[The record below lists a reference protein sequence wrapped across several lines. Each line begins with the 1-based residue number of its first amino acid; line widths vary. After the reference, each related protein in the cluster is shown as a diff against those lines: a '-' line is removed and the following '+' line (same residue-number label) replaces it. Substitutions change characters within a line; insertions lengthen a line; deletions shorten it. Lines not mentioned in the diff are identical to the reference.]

1 MSVINDLF
9 YTVLSLSYKSVFV
22 VIFILAVRFFIR
34 KLPKSY
40 SFALWAVLAF
50 RLICPVSFESAVS
63 LFNSLPDRAYYINTV
78 IPSSGGTVAQNNF
91 NADVLNTNTAAV
103 QNAVN
108 SAISLEQI
116 AIYVYIAGVLAFAI
130 YGVYMYIKTLNK
142 VKFAVKK
149 ENNIYYCDNIASPF
163 VLGFIRPKIYI
174 PFRIEKSDEYFIILH
189 EKYHI
194 KRKDNILKLLAY
206 ILLCIHFF
214 NPFVWIYYYLFEKD
228 MEMSCDEKVIHI
240 LGADAKKQYS
250 SLLLSFAMN
259 KRHVVPSPVSFG
271 ESGVKSRIKNVLMFK
286 KPKMAVGIIAV
297 LVCIIVFVTLGAD
310 PFSGWRVKYTPVYT
324 QSNGSEAKYE
334 YTAPL
339 GTKSV
344 ALYGEIF
351 YKGSLKGRYVISSQS
366 LKNRKGS
373 FNLWFKGVNNDTK
386 TVDLALGQGEEYNEI
401 NIPFTNNYYSYVTK
415 FLGEN
420 TGSAKGKDDDTALFV
435 VSMAENINNGI
446 RPIPCESIQG
456 SFYNYQYLLAE
467 NDMTVALK
475 AVVSNKSP
483 DELRTEIE
491 KFRPNELFAVKNKYI
506 GDNVADGRVL
516 GALGIGYDLGHFT
529 TELQTSSEPYS
540 IKLVFENA
548 VNENQEQYLN
558 SQMEK
563 YSLFILALIENAGEV
578 QWEYPLKNGGT
589 RTGFYTQEMAD
600 DYLKTD
606 IKSFGTSPENLAEL
620 MYISGL

>member
-1 MSVINDLF
+1 MTNLF
-9 YTVLSLSYKSVFV
+9 YTVLSLSYKSIFV
-22 VIFILAVRFFIR
+22 VIFILAVRFLIR

-63 LFNSLPDRAYYINTV
+63 LFNNLPDKAYYINTI
-78 IPSSGGTVAQNNF
+78 IPSSGGITAQNNF
-91 NADVLNTNTAAV
+91 NTEFLNTNTAQV

-108 SAISLEQI
+108 TGMSFESII
-116 AIYVYIAGVLAFAI
+116 VYVYTAGVLAFI
-130 YGVYMYIKTLNK
+130 VYGIYMYIKTLNK

-149 ENNIYYCDNIASPF
+149 ENNIYYCDNIDSPF

-174 PFRIEKSDEYFIILH
+174 SFRIEKSDEYFIILH

-214 NPFVWIYYYLFEKD
+214 NPFVWISYYLFEKD
-228 MEMSCDEKVIHI
+228 MEMSCDEKVIRL

-259 KRHVVPSPVSFG
+259 KRQGVPSPVSFG
-271 ESGVKSRIKNVLMFK
+271 ESGVKRRIKNILMFK
-286 KPKMAVGIIAV
+286 KPGLAVGVIAV
-297 LVCIIVFVTLGAD
+297 LMCIIVFVILGAD
-310 PFSGWRVKYTPVYT
+310 PFSGWKVKYTPVYT
-324 QSNGSEAKYE
+324 QSNGVEAEYE
-334 YTAPL
+334 YSAPL

-344 ALYGEIF
+344 ALYEEIF

-366 LKNRKGS
+366 LEKRKGG
-373 FNLWFKGVNNDTK
+373 FNLWFIGVNNDTK
-386 TVDLALGQGEEYNEI
+386 SVDLALGEGGEYNQI
-401 NIPFTNNYYSYVTK
+401 SIPIPNNYYSYTTK

-420 TGSAKGKDDDTALFV
+420 SGTAKGKGSDTALFV
-435 VSMAENINNGI
+435 VSMAENKNNGV
-446 RPIPCESIQG
+446 RPVPCESIQG

-475 AVVSNKSP
+475 VALSDKNP
-483 DELRTEIE
+483 DELKTEIE
-491 KFRPNELFAVKNKYI
+491 KFIPNELFAVKNKYI

-516 GALGIGYDLGHFT
+516 GALGIGYDLGAYT
-529 TELQTSSEPYS
+529 TELQTSNEPYS
-540 IKLVFENA
+540 IKLIFENA
-548 VNENQEQYLN
+548 VNKNQEQYLN
-558 SQMEK
+558 AQMEK

-578 QWEYPLKNGGT
+578 QWEYTLENGGT
-589 RTGFYTQEMAD
+589 RTGFYTGKMAE
-600 DYLKTD
+600 DYLKMD
-606 IKSFGTSPENLAEL
+606 IKSLGVSAESIENLL
-620 MYISGL
+620 YFLNL

>member
-1 MSVINDLF
+1 M
-9 YTVLSLSYKSVFV
+9 
-22 VIFILAVRFFIR
+22 
-34 KLPKSY
+34 
-40 SFALWAVLAF
+40 
-50 RLICPVSFESAVS
+50 
-63 LFNSLPDRAYYINTV
+63 
-78 IPSSGGTVAQNNF
+78 
-91 NADVLNTNTAAV
+91 
-103 QNAVN
+103 
-108 SAISLEQI
+108 
-116 AIYVYIAGVLAFAI
+116 
-130 YGVYMYIKTLNK
+130 
-142 VKFAVKK
+142 
-149 ENNIYYCDNIASPF
+149 
-163 VLGFIRPKIYI
+163 
-174 PFRIEKSDEYFIILH
+174 
-189 EKYHI
+189 
-194 KRKDNILKLLAY
+194 
-206 ILLCIHFF
+206 
-214 NPFVWIYYYLFEKD
+214 
-228 MEMSCDEKVIHI
+228 
-240 LGADAKKQYS
+240 
-250 SLLLSFAMN
+250 
-259 KRHVVPSPVSFG
+259 
-271 ESGVKSRIKNVLMFK
+271 
-286 KPKMAVGIIAV
+286 
-297 LVCIIVFVTLGAD
+297 
-310 PFSGWRVKYTPVYT
+310 
-324 QSNGSEAKYE
+324 
-334 YTAPL
+334 
-339 GTKSV
+339 
-344 ALYGEIF
+344 
-351 YKGSLKGRYVISSQS
+351 
-366 LKNRKGS
+366 
-373 FNLWFKGVNNDTK
+373 
-386 TVDLALGQGEEYNEI
+386 GQGEEYNEI

-420 TGSAKGKDDDTALFV
+420 TGSAKGKGDDTALFV

-446 RPIPCESIQG
+446 RPVPCESIQG

-483 DELRTEIE
+483 DELRAEIE

>member
-1 MSVINDLF
+1 MSVITDLF
-9 YTVLSLSYKSVFV
+9 YTVLSLSYKSIFV
-22 VIFILAVRFFIR
+22 VIFILAIRFLIR

-50 RLICPVSFESAVS
+50 RLICPVSFELAVS
-63 LFNSLPDRAYYINTV
+63 LFNSLPDKVYYINTA
-78 IPSSGGTVAQNNF
+78 IPSTGGISAQNNF

-116 AIYVYIAGVLAFAI
+116 AVYVYIAGILALAV
-130 YGVYMYIKTLNK
+130 YGVYIYIKTLNK

-174 PFRIEKSDEYFIILH
+174 PFRLDKSDEEYIILH

-194 KRKDNILKLLAY
+194 KRKDTILKLLSY

-214 NPFVWIYYYLFEKD
+214 NPFVWVSYYLFEKD
-228 MEMSCDEKVIHI
+228 MEMSCDEKVIQL
-240 LGADAKKQYS
+240 LGADAKKKYS

-259 KRHVVPSPVSFG
+259 KRHKIPSPVSFG
-271 ESGVKSRIKNVLMFK
+271 ESGIKSRIKNILMFK
-286 KPKMAVGIIAV
+286 KPKTAAGIIAV
-297 LVCIIVFVTLGAD
+297 LICVIVFITLGAD
-310 PFSGWRVKYTPVYT
+310 PFSGWKVKYTPVYT
-324 QSNGSEAKYE
+324 QNNGSEAQYE
-334 YTAPL
+334 YSAPL

-344 ALYGEIF
+344 AVYSEIF
-351 YKGSLKGRYVISSQS
+351 YKGSLKGRYVISSQN

-373 FNLWFKGVNNDTK
+373 FNLWFRGVNNDTNF
-386 TVDLALGQGEEYNEI
+386 VELALGVNGEYSEI
-401 NIPFTNNYYSYVTK
+401 NIPVSSKYYSYVTK

-420 TGSAKGKDDDTALFV
+420 AGEAKGKEND
-435 VSMAENINNGI
+435 MAIFAVHLSENINNGI
-446 RPIPCESIQG
+446 RAVPCESIQG

-475 AVVSNKSP
+475 VAVSNKSP
-483 DELRTEIE
+483 EELKAEIE
-491 KFRPNELFAVKNKYI
+491 KFIPNELFAAKNKYI
-506 GDNVADGRVL
+506 GDNSADGRVL
-516 GALGIGYDLGHFT
+516 GALGIGYDLGSFT
-529 TELQTSSEPYS
+529 TELQTSNEPYS

-548 VNENQEQYLN
+548 VNENQESYLN
-558 SQMEK
+558 RQMEK
-563 YSLFILALIENAGEV
+563 YSLFILALIDNAGEV
-578 QWEYPLKNGGT
+578 YWEYPLENGGK

-606 IKSFGTSPENLAEL
+606 IKSFGTSPESLEEL

>member
-1 MSVINDLF
+1 MTVIKDLF
-9 YTVLSLSYKSVFV
+9 YTVCSLSYKSVFV
-22 VIFILAVRFFIR
+22 VIFILAVRFLIK

-50 RLICPVSFESAVS
+50 RLMCPVSFESAVS
-63 LFNSLPDRAYYINTV
+63 LFNTLPDRVYYINNV
-78 IPSSGGTVAQNNF
+78 IPSSGVTAAQNNF
-91 NADVLNTNTAAV
+91 NADVLNTTTV
-103 QNAVN
+103 QNTVT
-108 SAISLEQI
+108 SGISLEQI
-116 AIYVYIAGVLAFAI
+116 AVYVYIAGVLALTF
-130 YGVYMYIKTLNK
+130 YGIYMYIKTLNK

-174 PFRIEKSDEYFIILH
+174 PFQLEKSDEDFIILH

-194 KRKDNILKLLAY
+194 KRKDNILKFLAY
-206 ILLCIHFF
+206 ILLCMHFF
-214 NPFVWIYYYLFEKD
+214 NPFVWISYYLFEKD
-228 MEMSCDEKVIHI
+228 MEMSCDEKVIRL
-240 LGADAKKQYS
+240 LGAEAKKKYS

-259 KRHVVPSPVSFG
+259 KRPKVPSPVSFG
-271 ESGVKSRIKNVLMFK
+271 ESGVKSRIKNILMFK
-286 KPKMAVGIIAV
+286 KPKMTVGILAV
-297 LVCIIVFVTLGAD
+297 LVCAVVFVILGAD
-310 PFSGWRVKYTPVYT
+310 PFTGWKVKYTPVSVQNNT
-324 QSNGSEAKYE
+324 SDVEYE

-344 ALYGEIF
+344 AFYGEVF

-366 LKNRKGS
+366 LNNRKGS
-373 FNLWFKGVNNDTK
+373 FNLLFKGVNNDTK
-386 TVDLALGQGEEYNEI
+386 TVDLALGQGGEYSEI
-401 NIPFTNNYYSYVTK
+401 NIPIPNNYYSYITK
-415 FLGEN
+415 FLGES
-420 TGSAKGKDDDTALFV
+420 TGKAQGKDKDMALFA
-435 VSMAENINNGI
+435 VSMAENVNNGI
-446 RPIPCESIQG
+446 RPVPCESIQG
-456 SFYNYQYLLAE
+456 SFYNYQYLIAE

-475 AVVSNKSP
+475 VAVSNKSP
-483 DELRTEIE
+483 DELKEEIE
-491 KFRPNELFAVKNKYI
+491 KFIPKELFAVKNQYI

-563 YSLFILALIENAGEV
+563 YSLFILALIDNAGEV
-578 QWEYPLKNGGT
+578 HWEYPIENGGK
-589 RTGFYTQEMAD
+589 RTGFYTKEMAD

-606 IKSFGTSPENLAEL
+606 IKNFSQSPEKLAEL
-620 MYISGL
+620 MQVSFN